1 MAPPS
6 SKCPLF
12 RLSSAVRLPHEC
24 EREPPLSVGRKEVPA
39 RVVSSDRRLG
49 RLRRSGRATLP
60 LVTSASCSFGT
71 AQNPDHLGEG
81 MRQQSTFQEK
91 TLPPE
96 TTSTGASSG
105 EPRCLLSGSCPQLF
119 DTVLRTIHHPVDENS
134 VGVGRYLGLKILDG
148 LSHESGGQGLP
159 EPETPL
165 GARKAD
171 TTSGTMVR
179 RKGSKWRLSLR
190 TRRWNEEG

>member
-1 MAPPS
+1 LHCASRRSWCPWLRHQVSAHSLGCPPPFGYRMNVS
-6 SKCPLF
+6 GNS
-12 RLSSAVRLPHEC
+12 
-24 EREPPLSVGRKEVPA
+24 PLSVGRKEVPA
-39 RVVSSDRRLG
+39 RVVSPDRRLG

-119 DTVLRTIHHPVDENS
+119 DTALRTIHHPVDENS
-134 VGVGRYLGLKILDG
+134 VGVGRYLGLKILMDSPTRVVARVCPSPKLRLG
-148 LSHESGGQGLP
+148 LEKQ
-159 EPETPL
+159 TPL
-165 GARKAD
+165 RARWCAARAQSGA
-171 TTSGTMVR
+171 
-179 RKGSKWRLSLR
+179 
-190 TRRWNEEG
+190 